1 MEAKPLEMVS
11 RCGFTFTR
19 GEGVEG
25 ERMQAGVGALK
36 KGHLHLGVGNARGAF
51 FLPEALVGTSGQTY
65 LL

>member
-11 RCGFTFTR
+11 RCGFTFMR

-36 KGHLHLGVGNARGAF
+36 KGHLHLGVG
-51 FLPEALVGTSGQTY
+51 FLPP
-65 LL
+65 